1 MSPLKPLEI
10 HVCLFLQV
18 LSSGVESFL
27 NDYTVP
33 VNITDK
39 TSSKQATPL
48 CESCD
53 SKGTATAYCCDCPAH
68 LCESCVTSHQA
79 FKFLRGHN
87 IEDIKSEKVNK
98 LSPKNKAVYCSL
110 HPDKKY
116 ELYCKS
122 CQCVT
127 CLMCFVNS
135 HNGHDIG
142 DIDSDTRIQVQTQ
155 IKDLM
160 GRVEAKVTEFEE
172 DLTYV
177 KEIEEDTTKE
187 SNSLKEEIN
196 KSFDSLVAA
205 IEARRAAL
213 VEEVEAASVKDLKEI
228 WAQKEV
234 VETSITASRGA
245 LALATRSLQC
255 TNDLEL
261 LLLGAQVNKQL
272 QELSGKS
279 WDPTSMVEIEMTLRE
294 YTKCTPLTTS
304 KLGQIK
310 VSIIPMSESEPLSV
324 STETTTPQLGVPIT
338 LSIAGSRKNKRNR
351 NTMLKLQLQP
361 SVRVLHGNKKVDIP
375 HPPSIVADKKGTWLA
390 TFTPVVSG
398 NHVIIVE
405 AKLENSGTVKT
416 ESTITVTGE
425 PSIGDRVQRGP
436 DWDYSYSNQDGGQG
450 NEGTISSIQ
459 TASSFKLYVSWDK
472 GQRFNYRWDNK
483 LGVYDLQLVLS
494 TL

>member
-1 MSPLKPLEI
+1 MNRDC
-10 HVCLFLQV
+10 HVSLLLQV
-18 LSSGVESFL
+18 LSSGVEGFL

-33 VNITDK
+33 MNRTDK
-39 TSSKQATPL
+39 ILSMQITPL
-48 CESCD
+48 CEFCD
-53 SKGTATAYCCDCPAH
+53 SKGTATAYCHDCPAH
-68 LCESCVTSHQA
+68 LCESCVSSHQA
-79 FKFLRGHN
+79 FKLLRGHKV
-87 IEDIKSEKVNK
+87 EDIKSEKVNK
-98 LSPKNKAVYCSL
+98 LSPKNKAIYCSL

-116 ELYCKS
+116 ELYCKT
-122 CQCVT
+122 CQSVA
-127 CLMCFVNS
+127 CLLCFVAT

-142 DIDSDTRIQVQTQ
+142 NIDSDTRIQVQAQ

-160 GRVEAKVTEFEE
+160 SRVEAKVTEFEE

-177 KEIEEDTTKE
+177 KEIEEDKTKE
-187 SNSLKEEIN
+187 SISLKEEIN

-228 WAQKEV
+228 WAQKEN

-261 LLLGAQVNKQL
+261 LLLGAQVNKRL
-272 QELSGKS
+272 KELSGKN
-279 WDPTSMVEIEMTLRE
+279 WDPTSMVKIEMTSRE
-294 YTKCTPLTTS
+294 YINCTPLTIS

-310 VSIIPMSESEPLSV
+310 VSPVSTCESEPLSV
-324 STETTTPQLGVPIT
+324 SIKTTTPQLGVPTTFIVT
-338 LSIAGSRKNKRNR
+338 GSQKNKRNR
-351 NTMLKLQLQP
+351 KTLPDVK
-361 SVRVLHGNKKVDIP
+361 VLHGNKKVDIP
-375 HPPSIVADKKGTWLA
+375 HPPSVVADKKGTWLA

-405 AKLENSGTVKT
+405 IKLGNRTVKT

-425 PSIGDRVQRGP
+425 PSLGDRVQRGP
-436 DWDYSYSNQDGGQG
+436 DWSYSDEDGGQG
-450 NEGTISSIQ
+450 NEGTISSIATTHGYKFNVQ
-459 TASSFKLYVSWDK
+459 WDK
-472 GQRFNYRWDNK
+472 GQQLNYRWDNK

>member
-1 MSPLKPLEI
+1 M
-10 HVCLFLQV
+10 
-18 LSSGVESFL
+18 
-27 NDYTVP
+27 
-33 VNITDK
+33 NITDK
-39 TSSKQATPL
+39 TSLKQATPL

-53 SKGTATAYCCDCPAH
+53 SKGKATAYCYDCPAH

-79 FKFLRGHN
+79 FKFLRGHK
-87 IEDIKSEKVNK
+87 IEDKKSETVK
-98 LSPKNKAVYCSL
+98 LSPKNKAIYCSL

-187 SNSLKEEIN
+187 SISLKEEIN

-261 LLLGAQVNKQL
+261 LLLGAQVNKRL
-272 QELSGKS
+272 QELSEKS
-279 WDPTSMVEIEMTLRE
+279 WDPTSMVEIEMTSRE

-304 KLGQIK
+304 KLGQVK
-310 VSIIPMSESEPLSV
+310 VSIIPMSESELLSV

-338 LSIAGSRKNKRNR
+338 LSIAGSRKNKLNR
-351 NTMLKLQLQP
+351 KTLLKLQLQP

-375 HPPSIVADKKGTWLA
+375 HPPSVVAGKTGTWLA

-405 AKLENSGTVKT
+405 AKLGK
-416 ESTITVTGE
+416 
-425 PSIGDRVQRGP
+425 D
-436 DWDYSYSNQDGGQG
+436 
-450 NEGTISSIQ
+450 
-459 TASSFKLYVSWDK
+459 
-472 GQRFNYRWDNK
+472 
-483 LGVYDLQLVLS
+483 
-494 TL
+494 